1 MEKINLRLSH
11 IFLGLWMALFWWGN
25 VFLGLL
31 LEVISRAEAFG
42 LQPEQR
48 TPVYLSS
55 SLQKYFSTEAV
66 AFEFYHLL

>member
-11 IFLGLWMALFWWGN
+11 ISLVLWIALFWSGN
-25 VFLGLL
+25 VLLGL

-42 LQPEQR
+42 LQPEKR
-48 TPVYLSS
+48 TPVYLLS
-55 SLQKYFSTEAV
+55 SLQKYFPAEAV